1 MHQQNLKE
9 NLFDE
14 RLMHLLMCESMYHQ
28 PDKEKSDPSTKVLHA
43 CLYIYYCLSAFI
55 TFV

>member
-14 RLMHLLMCESMYHQ
+14 RLMYLLMCESMYHQ

-43 CLYIYYCLSAFI
+43 CLIFTIVYQHLYS
-55 TFV
+55 TN